1 MQDKNS
7 QTRFSHLGR
16 SGVAVAA
23 LTAMLHGIWPQQA
36 AAQANPDYFIP
47 GQQHQ
52 GQPVRPLPR
61 GAQRPPQAPVGPP
74 PVQLPAPQ
82 ESAPG
87 VGAEATP
94 PPSQQMQLQLPA
106 APELPPLP
114 KGPAPPAAV
123 VGVLGV
129 PEVMRSSTAAQQVEK
144 AIGERRRRLAEDAQ
158 KEQAAWRDLQ
168 QQLTTQRS
176 SLSPEQIR
184 TKERELQE
192 RITNAQRTFRERNRV
207 IQEEAQYGLAQ
218 IERTLVSVI
227 RQVAESRG
235 MNLVLH
241 RAQVALNVNEFDLT
255 DEVTTQLN
263 KVLPSVTVPPE
274 GQEPPMAAVAA
285 SPGSERSSA
294 TTSSAEQAA
303 PSAQSPPQPASPPP
317 ATTAAGASHGNTQKR
332 P

>member
-1 MQDKNS
+1 VQDKSS
-7 QTRFSHLGR
+7 QTRFGHLGR
-16 SGVAVAA
+16 LGVAVVALAA
-23 LTAMLHGIWPQQA
+23 TLQGTWPPHA

-61 GAQRPPQAPVGPP
+61 GAQRPLPAPIGPP

-82 ESAPG
+82 EGAPG
-87 VGAEATP
+87 LGAEATP
-94 PPSQQMQLQLPA
+94 PPPPQMQLQLPP
-106 APELPPLP
+106 APELPALP

-123 VGVLGV
+123 IGVLGV

-144 AIGERRRRLAEDAQ
+144 AIGERRRKLSEDAQ
-158 KEQAAWRDLQ
+158 KEQAAWRELQ
-168 QQLTTQRS
+168 QQLTNQRS

-184 TKERELQE
+184 AKERELQE
-192 RITNAQRTFRERNRV
+192 RITNAQRVFRERNRV
-207 IQEEAQYGLAQ
+207 IQEAAQYGLAQ

-227 RQVAESRG
+227 RQAAESRG

-255 DEVTTQLN
+255 DEVTAQLN

-285 SPGSERSSA
+285 SPGSERPSA
-294 TTSSAEQAA
+294 TTSSPGEAA
-303 PSAQSPPQPASPPP
+303 PAAQSQPQPASPSP
-317 ATTAAGASHGNTQKR
+317 AAAAAGASHNNAQKR